1 MDSTIRNLKFQ
12 ALSAICLIIDKALD
26 LKTSF
31 SAILHILAERL
42 AMKRATITLYDTDT
56 DSLHIFASHG
66 LSPQERSRGVYKLGE
81 GVTGRI
87 FQTDKPYYV
96 PDITNEP
103 LFLDKTGARG
113 KIKRARI
120 SFLGV
125 PIRLDGRPIGVL
137 NVDRLFGDDV
147 DFHEDLDFL
156 TVVATLLGQF
166 LSLNEKIREREEIL
180 VQENASLKYEVS
192 KIRGGGP
199 YIVAKSASML
209 DVERQMARVAPTKAT
224 VLLLGESGVGK
235 TLIARIIHELSDRK
249 QHSFMKI
256 NCASLPET
264 LLEAELFG
272 CEKGAFT
279 GATSTRAG
287 RFEEAHLGTL
297 FLDEIGEMPLSIQA
311 KLLRVI
317 QDKEFERLGS
327 NRTRTSD
334 VRIMAATNRD
344 LEKLV
349 EQGQFRLDLF
359 YRLHVFPIIVP
370 PLRERKEDIPSLLN
384 HFVLKVSR
392 EYGRDISF
400 TPAALE
406 VLRQHDW
413 PGNVRE
419 MENMIE
425 RLVIMSDSNRIES
438 DFLYNYLTPSQPA
451 SSTSP
456 PVTQQKTSTSLKDVE
471 YNELVSALQRSD
483 WVQYKAAKE
492 LGLTPRQMGYR
503 VKKFGLQKMI
513 AKGRA
518 GIL

>member
-1 MDSTIRNLKFQ
+1 
-12 ALSAICLIIDKALD
+12 
-26 LKTSF
+26 
-31 SAILHILAERL
+31 
-42 AMKRATITLYDTDT
+42 
-56 DSLHIFASHG
+56 
-66 LSPQERSRGVYKLGE
+66 
-81 GVTGRI
+81 
-87 FQTDKPYYV
+87 
-96 PDITNEP
+96 
-103 LFLDKTGARG
+103 
-113 KIKRARI
+113 
-120 SFLGV
+120 
-125 PIRLDGRPIGVL
+125 
-137 NVDRLFGDDV
+137 
-147 DFHEDLDFL
+147 
-156 TVVATLLGQF
+156 
-166 LSLNEKIREREEIL
+166 
-180 VQENASLKYEVS
+180 
-192 KIRGGGP
+192 
-199 YIVAKSASML
+199 
-209 DVERQMARVAPTKAT
+209 
-224 VLLLGESGVGK
+224 
-235 TLIARIIHELSDRK
+235 
-249 QHSFMKI
+249 
-256 NCASLPET
+256 
-264 LLEAELFG
+264 
-272 CEKGAFT
+272 
-279 GATSTRAG
+279 
-287 RFEEAHLGTL
+287 
-297 FLDEIGEMPLSIQA
+297 
-311 KLLRVI
+311 
-317 QDKEFERLGS
+317 
-327 NRTRTSD
+327 
-334 VRIMAATNRD
+334 MAATNRD

-456 PVTQQKTSTSLKDVE
+456 SVTHQKTSTSLKDVE

-518 GIL
+518 GLL